1 MVNGWK
7 ATTVTQQ
14 RGASHRPVADR
25 GASFR
30 PAPPRVRRLRVV
42 GVVVGAMTIAS
53 VVVVIV
59 LWLVQGNV
67 RAFGTDGGTATGFGR
82 LTGLLAADL
91 LLIQVLLMARIP
103 WVEQVWGQD
112 TRRHRLVGFS
122 SFWLMCVHVLLV
134 TLGYAQTSHTD
145 LVVAQGW
152 DLLSNYPAMLL
163 AAPRTLALGP
173 LVGTKRGAETR

>member
-1 MVNGWK
+1 M
-7 ATTVTQQ
+7 
-14 RGASHRPVADR
+14 ADR
-25 GASFR
+25 GAPFR

-53 VVVVIV
+53 VVVVVV

-67 RAFGTDGGTATGFGR
+67 RDFGTDGGTATGFGR

-112 TRRHRLVGFS
+112 ELTRRHRLVGFT
-122 SFWLMCVHVLLV
+122 SFWLMCVHVVLV
-134 TLGYAQTSHTD
+134 TLGSAQSSH
-145 LVVAQGW
+145 
-152 DLLSNYPAMLL
+152 LSLIHI
-163 AAPRTLALGP
+163 
-173 LVGTKRGAETR
+173 

>member
-1 MVNGWK
+1 M
-7 ATTVTQQ
+7 TQQ

-25 GASFR
+25 GTPFR

-53 VVVVIV
+53 VVVVVV
-59 LWLVQGNV
+59 LWLVQGSV
-67 RAFGTDGGTATGFGR
+67 RDSGTDGGTATAFGR

-112 TRRHRLVGFS
+112 ELTHRHRLVGFS